1 MFYFPAEDGKMKN
14 QERGEGGNILLFH
27 EYRLRWQLVPA
38 LCFPP
43 KTLNGSR
50 EQRKA
55 SHVEIRMA
63 MMEGFLRSWWKLNR
77 QLAPKIW
84 FEVRLY
90 VQARATSWVH
100 FSKAMEANVSETGR
114 RASIYCKTYKMVC
127 EVFKYLLLPIV
138 ELEFSAQRFSG
149 KCFYWLHSTSIPLKI
164 ICKLDLEVFGPDFHD
179 PDTLRICW

>member
-1 MFYFPAEDGKMKN
+1 MFYFLAEDGKMKN

-84 FEVRLY
+84 FEVRFY

-114 RASIYCKTYKMVC
+114 RGQH
-127 EVFKYLLLPIV
+127 LLQNLQNGLWSFQI
-138 ELEFSAQRFSG
+138 F
-149 KCFYWLHSTSIPLKI
+149 I
-164 ICKLDLEVFGPDFHD
+164 IANCWV
-179 PDTLRICW
+179 RILSPAL